1 MKKKL
6 VLYSVLSLVFIL
18 IITDVFV
25 AGDGHVEVVKENV
38 SLVEE
43 NQTLT
48 KQNQTLTEQNQLLNQ
63 ENNQLTE
70 KVSSLENTTKKNEK
84 SISNIDN
91 AKPFEF
97 AVPIQDGLPILNNEH

>member
-18 IITDVFV
+18 IINDVFV

-38 SLVEE
+38 SLIEE

-48 KQNQTLTEQNQLLNQ
+48 EQNQTLTEQNQFLTQ
-63 ENNQLTE
+63 ENNQLNE
-70 KVSSLENTTKKNEK
+70 KVSDLENTTKKNEK
-84 SISNIDN
+84 TTSNIN
-91 AKPFEF
+91 NVESFEF
-97 AVPIQDGLPILNNEH
+97 AIPIQDDLPLPNN